1 MKRQIIAFISLFS
14 LVLVLSV
21 YYVMLPFSTSG
32 LDQVVDTQIES
43 SSALNY
49 SSLES
54 NKNESYEEF
63 ISLQNEIIASV
74 EASNEEKA
82 TALEQ
87 IASKNKQI
95 ELESKIKEELKEIG
109 YEKVFVEIHKETVTI
124 ITSKIDS
131 TKTDVVKIINVAY
144 KILGTNFHVEVMF
157 KN

>member
-43 SSALNY
+43 SSDLYY

-109 YEKVFVEIHKETVTI
+109 YEKVFVEIHKENVTI